1 MSTSTVVCAFEMNE
15 AAHSGTGFLMR
26 GETAEALLHL
36 LEPMQVGYGAVVSV
50 SDAGVPTF
58 RY

>member
-36 LEPMQVGYGAVVSV
+36 LEPMQVGYGAVVS
-50 SDAGVPTF
+50 
-58 RY
+58 